1 MMNGCYNYNE
11 LNSLDIIS
19 GIGITYKD
27 DKYKVTYEVIN
38 TNLDKD
44 NTDNKKS
51 FTVDGEGKFLSE
63 AIGNAN
69 SKLSKKPYFEH
80 IKVMI
85 IDENVNIMQI
95 SDYLLRSNMISTN
108 FYLVMADNPK
118 EILGF
123 TSDDKVIN
131 ANYIYDILKNINY
144 TKMSN
149 YFDFQVSKILN
160 KIDITLPKIE
170 IDNKINFKT
179 YGIYHEEKFVCYLDD
194 FNLKMYK
201 YFLKENNFSY
211 SHDNNSIGFYS
222 NKAKIDLKDNIE
234 LHLKLKAKVESLDSD
249 INLRN
254 KEDFVKLEQ
263 EFNKS
268 LQEDITKF
276 INFLQEKKTDIL
288 GINYK
293 HFLKTK
299 ENDNDYF
306 SKTKVNVDIKININK
321 PGLTVRRVTNE

>member
-1 MMNGCYNYNE
+1 MSGCYNYNE

-44 NTDNKKS
+44 NTDSKKS

-108 FYLVMADNPK
+108 FYLVMADNPE

-131 ANYIYDILKNINY
+131 MES
-144 TKMSN
+144 T
-149 YFDFQVSKILN
+149 
-160 KIDITLPKIE
+160 
-170 IDNKINFKT
+170 
-179 YGIYHEEKFVCYLDD
+179 DD
-194 FNLKMYK
+194 VAL
-201 YFLKENNFSY
+201 S
-211 SHDNNSIGFYS
+211 
-222 NKAKIDLKDNIE
+222 DLT
-234 LHLKLKAKVESLDSD
+234 AA
-249 INLRN
+249 
-254 KEDFVKLEQ
+254 
-263 EFNKS
+263 
-268 LQEDITKF
+268 
-276 INFLQEKKTDIL
+276 
-288 GINYK
+288 
-293 HFLKTK
+293 
-299 ENDNDYF
+299 
-306 SKTKVNVDIKININK
+306 
-321 PGLTVRRVTNE
+321 